1 VGGGSSE
8 GATYGR
14 RTTVAEAAEV
24 LGISA
29 EAVCIRIRRGTIPV
43 EWGGGTV
50 YVLLDAPAEERTTG
64 DQTDDPIEL
73 ISELRDRISSLERQ
87 MDEERE
93 SRRRTDTIIVQLT
106 QANTALTDRLRE
118 LEAPSQTI
126 EGRLYEPAEAAVEP
140 APGAN
145 EEPSERPTEPQ
156 ALRSRWAT
164 WRAPS
169 RLVAVIAWV
178 LPLVV
183 TAIGVFYV
191 TLTTLNNQTISAVVG
206 TISWALALAVSLYL
220 NAALRRWQGRE
231 DELERAL
238 EEFGERMS
246 AVGYNMGA
254 LSDELERWV
263 AWRRERLKDD
273 PELEQREKALWEE
286 YQREHSPPP
295 QG

>member
-1 VGGGSSE
+1 MVGGSSE

-43 EWGGGTV
+43 EWEGGTV
-50 YVLLDAPAEERTTG
+50 YVLLDAPAEGRTTG

-106 QANTALTDRLRE
+106 QANSALTDRLRE

-126 EGRLYEPAEAAVEP
+126 EGRLYEPAEAAVGP
-140 APGAN
+140 AAPGAN

-164 WRAPS
+164 TWRAPS
-169 RLVAVIAWV
+169 RLVAVIV
-178 LPLVV
+178 
-183 TAIGVFYV
+183 
-191 TLTTLNNQTISAVVG
+191 
-206 TISWALALAVSLYL
+206 

-238 EEFGERMS
+238 EEFGERMN

-263 AWRRERLKDD
+263 AWRRERLKDE

>member
-1 VGGGSSE
+1 MNE
-8 GATYGR
+8 GVHAGEKR
-14 RTTVAEAAEV
+14 GALLGLREAAHEEV
-24 LGISA
+24 VFFSSRRRHTRYWRDWSSD
-29 EAVCIRIRRGTIPV
+29 VCSSDLIRIRRGTIPV
-43 EWGGGTV
+43 EWEGGTV
-50 YVLLDAPAEERTTG
+50 YVLLDAPAEGRTTG

-145 EEPSERPTEPQ
+145 EEPSERPTEPR

-246 AVGYNMGA
+246 AVGY
-254 LSDELERWV
+254 
-263 AWRRERLKDD
+263 KD
-273 PELEQREKALWEE
+273 RK
-286 YQREHSPPP
+286 SVV
-295 QG
+295 

>member
-1 VGGGSSE
+1 MGGGSSE

-29 EAVCIRIRRGTIPV
+29 EAVCSRIRRGTIPV
-43 EWGGGTV
+43 EWEGGTV

-126 EGRLYEPAEAAVEP
+126 EGRLYEPAEAAVGP
-140 APGAN
+140 APGAH
-145 EEPSERPTEPQ
+145 EEPSERPTEPRS
-156 ALRSRWAT
+156 LRSRWVT

-169 RLVAVIAWV
+169 RLVAVIV
-178 LPLVV
+178 
-183 TAIGVFYV
+183 
-191 TLTTLNNQTISAVVG
+191 
-206 TISWALALAVSLYL
+206 

-246 AVGYNMGA
+246 AVGDDMGA